1 MKIVV
6 DMDLCA
12 DHGQCVYAA
21 PKVFQLDDNGKLVF
35 KAEADESQ
43 RDAVEEAA
51 DVCPMQAIS
60 IED

>member
-1 MKIVV
+1 VKIVV

-21 PKVFQLDDNGKLVF
+21 PDVFQLDQNGKLVF
-35 KAEADESQ
+35 KAEADEPQ
-43 RDAVEEAA
+43 REAVEEAA
-51 DVCPMQAIS
+51 DVCPMQAIT

>member
-6 DMDLCA
+6 DLDLCA

-21 PKVFQLDDNGKLVF
+21 PDVFRLDTDGKLVF

>member
-21 PKVFQLDDNGKLVF
+21 PDVFQLDPNGKLVF

-43 RDAVEEAA
+43 REAVEEAA
-51 DVCPMQAIS
+51 DVCPMQAIT